1 MATPKNKTKKID
13 SKDLAQ
19 LKEFFAGLD
28 ELKSKIGDTEIQK
41 AMLLSEYR
49 SVSNQL
55 GEIKKGLEFKYGKVS
70 IDMSTGEIK
79 EIKDEPNSE
88 N

>member
-28 ELKSKIGDTEIQK
+28 ELKSKIGDTEIK
-41 AMLLSEYR
+41 KEMLLSEYR
-49 SVSNQL
+49 
-55 GEIKKGLEFKYGKVS
+55 
-70 IDMSTGEIK
+70 
-79 EIKDEPNSE
+79 
-88 N
+88 